1 MSIDIKDINKQVA
14 NKEELKEIK
23 LEIKDK
29 DITAEAPD
37 ASPDFIIK

>member
-1 MSIDIKDINKQVA
+1 MYRTSIQKFLKG

-37 ASPDFIIK
+37 ALPDFIIK